1 MIKMKDIKERKQIAH
16 NTMNLKVGNMNY
28 ISGEMEWLKTHM
40 QAHDHPA
47 SELVHFM
54 QSYAKATDRHING
67 SGRPI
72 IDRLSLESAK
82 PAF

>member
-1 MIKMKDIKERKQIAH
+1 MKFE
-16 NTMNLKVGNMNY
+16 VSGMNY
-28 ISGEMEWLKTHM
+28 ISGEMEWLKTRM

-54 QSYAKATDRHING
+54 PELVHFMQSYAKAMDRHING
-67 SGRPI
+67 SGCPI
-72 IDRLSLESAK
+72 IDWLSLESAK